1 MDIMDFHLGLQPPMV
16 RSDFVPRREVA
27 AIQLL
32 QGKELAKNE
41 GYIGDGHF
49 PHRWTPPMWSNPF
62 RKGRHGSS
70 LEVVLKHIQWV
81 VQLTSAWRFG
91 QLHSALWLRCQPAM
105 SWGHPAFIDLASAS
119 SSPGHDT
126 PTSQSSRTV
135 ARWHCWRGAPGWSRP
150 SLFNSRRQ
158 KSLWHLPRC
167 GDGYAWLPLALRGRP
182 AMVDDGT
189 ALGFLQHGQD
199 EHWTSWPFC
208 RWTSGAVN
216 DCHVGA
222 PVQAVRRKPYHRLA

>member
-70 LEVVLKHIQWV
+70 LEVVLKRIQWV
-81 VQLTSAWRFG
+81 VDQVQLTS
-91 QLHSALWLRCQPAM
+91 QLDGLDSCILLCDCAANQLCPGDILRSLIWHRHLRARVTTHQHHSL
-105 SWGHPAFIDLASAS
+105 
-119 SSPGHDT
+119 PG
-126 PTSQSSRTV
+126 
-135 ARWHCWRGAPGWSRP
+135 RWHCWREAPGWSRP
-150 SLFNSRRQ
+150 SLFNSPRQ
-158 KSLWHLPRC
+158 KSLWHLHRC
-167 GDGYAWLPLALRGRP
+167 GDGYAWLPLALRGRR
-182 AMVDDGT
+182 
-189 ALGFLQHGQD
+189 LGLSSTRTRAG
-199 EHWTSWPFC
+199 
-208 RWTSGAVN
+208 
-216 DCHVGA
+216 
-222 PVQAVRRKPYHRLA
+222 